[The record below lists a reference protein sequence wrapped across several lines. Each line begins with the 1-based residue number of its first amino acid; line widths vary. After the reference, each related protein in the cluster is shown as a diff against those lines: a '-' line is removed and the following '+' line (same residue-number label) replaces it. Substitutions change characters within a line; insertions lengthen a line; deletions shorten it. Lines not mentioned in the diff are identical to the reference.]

1 MGDNLRRFR
10 GVGRVL
16 KDGHEIARVH
26 YALTTTREFLSTASR
41 TAGFVR
47 PVRGKIEVGEDYVLR
62 LETGGELDFFAR
74 YTNGIEYPHATYSV
88 TVNGD
93 PEG

>member
-1 MGDNLRRFR
+1 VGNNMSRFR
-10 GVGRVL
+10 GIGRVF
-16 KDGHEIARVH
+16 KNGHEVARVH

-47 PVRGKIEVGEDYVLR
+47 PVRGKIEVGEHYVLR
-62 LETGGELDFFAR
+62 LETGGEVEFFAR
-74 YTNGIEYPHATYSV
+74 YTNGIDHPHSTYSV